1 MEDDDIMLNISTSKN
16 KQRKDNSNGSTEKKI
31 SKTDIKKNKYANKM
45 KMRNKS
51 YKSKDSRV
59 NK

>member
-16 KQRKDNSNGSTEKKI
+16 KQRKDNQAGSGERKI

-51 YKSKDSRV
+51 FKSKDARIH
-59 NK
+59 K

>member
-1 MEDDDIMLNISTSKN
+1 MDDDDIMLNISTSKN
-16 KQRKDNSNGSTEKKI
+16 KQRKDNQTGSTEKKI

-51 YKSKDSRV
+51 YKSKDARTH
-59 NK
+59 K